1 MPVSG
6 TFPSAV
12 RALRASP
19 RDDGAVTPR
28 PTAFGAALTVFG
40 AALCTGGLFS
50 APRPPWAVALA
61 LLALAAWVVRTALV
75 FVPQPVAARAA
86 RVAALCAVGAGAL
99 AGTSTG
105 ANSLIPA
112 TVCAMVL
119 VADQTVSV
127 VAAAVTAGGGV
138 ALVAVGAVL
147 WPTSVPAF
155 AGMVAAVL
163 VGALAGFSR
172 RQGAQARRREAL
184 LAERERALREEAGR
198 NELARDLHDVLAHTL
213 GGLVV
218 QLDAAEAL
226 LEAGDASSAH
236 RRVTSARELAAS
248 GLGEARRAVTALRQP
263 REAGAEA
270 AHRDPVASVDLD
282 RRLDELVEMHRA
294 LGGEIAWERSGV
306 PAPLDRAQADALHR
320 ALQEALSNVR
330 RHAPGCAVTARLAW
344 RPRAVRLSIENPLP
358 PSRQPAPSATQGFGL
373 RGMRE
378 RVNALAL
385 GGTVTAG
392 PQAGSFV
399 VTVEEVLA

>member
-1 MPVSG
+1 
-6 TFPSAV
+6 
-12 RALRASP
+12 
-19 RDDGAVTPR
+19 VTPR

-40 AALCTGGLFS
+40 AALCTWGLFS
-50 APRPPWAVALA
+50 APRPPWALVLA
-61 LLALAAWVVRTALV
+61 LLALASWLVRTALV
-75 FVPQPVAARAA
+75 FVDRPAAARAA
-86 RVAALCAVGAGAL
+86 RVAALYAVGAGAF

-112 TVCAMVL
+112 AVCAMVL
-119 VADQTVSV
+119 VADQAVSI
-127 VAAAVTAGGGV
+127 VAAAVTACGGA
-138 ALVAVGAVL
+138 ALVAAGALL
-147 WPTSVPAF
+147 WPTSVQAL
-155 AGMVAAVL
+155 AGMIAAVL

-184 LAERERALREEAGR
+184 LAERERALRDEAGR
-198 NELARDLHDVLAHTL
+198 NALARDLHDVLAHTL

-248 GLGEARRAVTALRQP
+248 GLGEARRAVAALRRP
-263 REAGAEA
+263 REPGVEA
-270 AHRDPVASVDLD
+270 ADREPVASVDLD

-294 LGGEIAWERSGV
+294 LGGEIAWERSGT
-306 PAPLDRAQADALHR
+306 PAPLDPAQADALHR

-330 RHAPGCAVTARLAW
+330 RHAPGCGVTARLAW
-344 RPRAVRLSIENPLP
+344 RPGAVRLSIENPLP
-358 PSRQPAPSATQGFGL
+358 SSPPPAPSAAPGFGL

-378 RVNALAL
+378 RVDALAL

-392 PQAGSFV
+392 PAAGSFV
-399 VTVEEVLA
+399 VRVEEVLA

>member
-1 MPVSG
+1 M
-6 TFPSAV
+6 
-12 RALRASP
+12 
-19 RDDGAVTPR
+19 TPH

-40 AALCTGGLFS
+40 AALCTWGLFS
-50 APRPPWAVALA
+50 APRPMWALVLA
-61 LLALAAWVVRTALV
+61 LLALAAWLVRTALV
-75 FVPQPVAARAA
+75 FVQRSAAARTA
-86 RVAALCAVGAGAL
+86 RVAALCAIGAGAL

-112 TVCAMVL
+112 AVCAMVL
-119 VADQTVSV
+119 VADQAVSV
-127 VAAAVTAGGGV
+127 VAAAVTACGGV
-138 ALVAVGAVL
+138 ALVAAGAVL
-147 WPTSVPAF
+147 WPTSVSAL

-198 NELARDLHDVLAHTL
+198 NALARDLHDVLAHTL

-236 RRVTSARELAAS
+236 RRVASARELAAS
-248 GLGEARRAVTALRQP
+248 GLGEARRAVAALRRPRQP
-263 REAGAEA
+263 GVEAEA
-270 AHRDPVASVDLD
+270 ADRDPVASIVLD
-282 RRLDELVEMHRA
+282 RRLDELVDMHRA
-294 LGGEIAWERSGV
+294 LGGEIAWERSGD

-344 RPRAVRLSIENPLP
+344 RPGVVRLRIENPLP
-358 PSRQPAPSATQGFGL
+358 SSPPPTPSAAPGFGL

-378 RVNALAL
+378 RVDALAL

-392 PQAGSFV
+392 PEAGSFV
-399 VTVEEVLA
+399 LTVEEVLA